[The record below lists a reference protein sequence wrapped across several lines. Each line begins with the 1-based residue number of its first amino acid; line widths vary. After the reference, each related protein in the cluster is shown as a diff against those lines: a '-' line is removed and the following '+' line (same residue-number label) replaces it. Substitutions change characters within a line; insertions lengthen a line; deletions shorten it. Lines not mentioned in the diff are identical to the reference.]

1 MKHLGKYTY
10 HQLDISFSYFSTTT
24 NLNNINKYINSLYSI
39 FRNYVKYTIYYN
51 FILHKAF
58 DIKENTLKKKKDYN
72 IFNVD
77 RYLYNTKI
85 CPSRDKINANSDF
98 LLFQVT
104 VVLPESVLSEP
115 GRIKK

>member
-10 HQLDISFSYFSTTT
+10 HQLDISFSYFSTT

-58 DIKENTLKKKKDYN
+58 DIKQNTLKKKK
-72 IFNVD
+72 
-77 RYLYNTKI
+77 KI
-85 CPSRDKINANSDF
+85 TTYSM
-98 LLFQVT
+98 
-104 VVLPESVLSEP
+104 
-115 GRIKK
+115 